1 MGSAGGGCLVA
12 SGPLGTMAVHA
23 KRREQTS
30 QANSKRSAEQGRGC
44 LEISPSQSGPPQ
56 QLLFPVF
63 ARKMKVNENVTWRE
77 TQHLRCKVEVVVY
90 IDNSFKGRKSP

>member
-1 MGSAGGGCLVA
+1 VGSAGGGCLVA

-44 LEISPSQSGPPQ
+44 LEISPSQSGPPSATAVSSVC
-56 QLLFPVF
+56 PKV
-63 ARKMKVNENVTWRE
+63 KVNENVTGRE
-77 TQHLRCKVEVVVY
+77 RHSAHDAR
-90 IDNSFKGRKSP
+90 